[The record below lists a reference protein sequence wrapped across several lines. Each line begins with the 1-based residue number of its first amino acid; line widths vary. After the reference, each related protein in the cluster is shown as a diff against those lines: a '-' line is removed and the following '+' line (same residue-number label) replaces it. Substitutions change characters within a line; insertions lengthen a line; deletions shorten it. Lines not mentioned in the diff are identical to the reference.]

1 MCVSGNRTAAF
12 TRITAPVGQ
21 CLPPATSLRAF
32 LPLLLC
38 FSLCSCT
45 LLRHS
50 SYLYENTVLPKLS
63 DKRGIV
69 ASESGQ
75 VPYQKWRVA
84 PWDDELRYVWMVGHH
99 DFRRFD
105 KVELILY
112 FHGMHSQ
119 DYYQAF
125 RKELESLAEKR
136 PNDPFI
142 FVGFVD
148 TPFAPVGHK
157 SAHRWKALAP
167 GEGERPERLFETVNR
182 VFKAFRTSFPH
193 VRKDRTSITLAG
205 FSGGGRVLDAVGNWL
220 ARSSKEDPYAEVFRS
235 RLSKIVYF
243 DCWFDKDVVNTI
255 PALLQSNPDMKIVGT
270 VHMKKPVEHAALLAG
285 KFKMRANKK
294 NKELVGLG
302 GRLVIYRNESHWD
315 AMISRLRE
323 AL

>member
-1 MCVSGNRTAAF
+1 MNVSGKPAAAP
-12 TRITAPVGQ
+12 TRIVPPVASY
-21 CLPPATSLRAF
+21 LFSLLNIRAS
-32 LPLLLC
+32 LLLALC
-38 FSLCSCT
+38 FSICSCT
-45 LLRHS
+45 VLRQS
-50 SYLYENTVLPKLS
+50 QYLYESTVLPKLS
-63 DKRGIV
+63 DHRGILM
-69 ASESGQ
+69 SESGQ
-75 VPYQKWRVA
+75 VPYQKWRVP

-99 DFRRFD
+99 DFRRSD

-125 RKELESLAEKR
+125 RKELESLADAR
-136 PNDPFI
+136 PNDPFL

-148 TPFAPVGHK
+148 TPFVPLGPK
-157 SAHRWKALAP
+157 SALRWKALTP
-167 GEGERPERLFETVNR
+167 EEGERPERLFGTVNR
-182 VFKAFRTSFPH
+182 VFKAFRTTFPH
-193 VRKDRTSITLAG
+193 MRKDKTSITLAG

-220 ARSSKEDPYAEVFRS
+220 TRNSTEDPYAEVFRS

-243 DCWFDKDVVNTI
+243 DCWFDKDVINTI
-255 PALLQSNPDMKIVGT
+255 PALLQSNPQMKIVGT

-285 KFKMRANKK
+285 KFKMKTNKK
-294 NKELVGLG
+294 NKELIGLG